1 MHTRS
6 SVAAKAAPA
15 DNAASKNRCLSF
27 ERGGLADARPS
38 GRRRRSA
45 VQGAASQRHALTKD
59 GAAAP
64 VARRS
69 DAVAYWSM
77 VERTSSGALSRRLS
91 EDLSPRAVFAI
102 SAAAAATSSSD
113 ADGDRPPMSITRLAN
128 GLPRNVSVRAQ
139 TCALTDRG

>member
-1 MHTRS
+1 MQTRS

-15 DNAASKNRCLSF
+15 DNAASKKRCSRLNGAASPM
-27 ERGGLADARPS
+27 RGLS

-45 VQGAASQRHALTKD
+45 VQGAASQRQALTKD

-69 DAVAYWSM
+69 AAVAYWRM

-113 ADGDRPPMSITRLAN
+113 AE
-128 GLPRNVSVRAQ
+128 
-139 TCALTDRG
+139 

>member
-1 MHTRS
+1 M
-6 SVAAKAAPA
+6 
-15 DNAASKNRCLSF
+15 
-27 ERGGLADARPS
+27 
-38 GRRRRSA
+38 
-45 VQGAASQRHALTKD
+45 TKD

-69 DAVAYWSM
+69 AAVAYVRI

-91 EDLSPRAVFAI
+91 EDLSPRAVVAMA
-102 SAAAAATSSSD
+102 AAAAATSSSD